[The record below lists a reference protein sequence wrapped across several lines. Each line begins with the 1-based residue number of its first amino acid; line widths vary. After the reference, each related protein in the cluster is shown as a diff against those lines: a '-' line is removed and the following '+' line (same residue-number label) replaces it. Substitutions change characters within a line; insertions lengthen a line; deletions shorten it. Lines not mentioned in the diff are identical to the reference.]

1 MRKLVAILALFLA
14 ATFAAAAAPVRAVL
28 VPEIGITTVLLHQ
41 VTDAPVETAG
51 GVDQVQRPWVTP
63 AEFDRMLTEADQQGF
78 HYVTLDQALAFLQGR
93 APAGSLPSKP
103 LLITFDDGYKT
114 AWTGGTPILRKHR
127 ATAAM
132 FFEGILT
139 GTKPERLTVDE
150 LEAMKNSGVWS
161 LQSHG
166 WMGHSN
172 IVIDANGTR
181 NPYWYANLMYLPDQ
195 HRLETRAEF
204 EERIRAD
211 LRHFKQAF
219 NAKLGPIHVFAY
231 PSGEFGQNSALLT
244 GGDPK
249 AKLEAG
255 HSDAPDLTPLLFDA
269 LEKEGYDAAFA
280 VSIPGVAHPA
290 SRENSIYALPRIGVG
305 ADFTFASID
314 RLQITGAELPEI
326 SRDVFD
332 DPGPIAAVPDGLL
345 VASTSLPQIFRLDSN
360 GRVLATYYVDALL
373 DDRRGNPSL
382 ISALIPT
389 SDGVQVVQ
397 QAGWWA
403 NAAPKLTRLRLGS
416 AGAEVAARGSLP
428 ANLNWLVGATT
439 HQSKLVGMTDD
450 GTLYDVA
457 TAKALATIQLPDP
470 DDHEKRQNRFAGP
483 VVIGG
488 SLSVYDRTKRVLL
501 QVDDRGRATPLFT
514 LSGDLRN
521 FSSAGEQLLAVD
533 WSDNRHV
540 LQRYNIVPQS

>member
-1 MRKLVAILALFLA
+1 MPKLAAFLALFLA
-14 ATFAAAAAPVRAVL
+14 AAIGAVAAPVRAVL
-28 VPEIGITTVLLHQ
+28 VPEIGITTLLLHQ
-41 VTDAPVETAG
+41 VSESPIQTAG
-51 GVDQVQRPWVTP
+51 GADQVQRPWVTP
-63 AEFDRMLTEADQQGF
+63 DEFDRILSEAEQQGF

-93 APAGSLPSKP
+93 APPSSLPSKP

-114 AWTGGTPILRKHR
+114 AWTGGTPVLRKHR

-150 LEAMKNSGVWS
+150 LQAMKNSGVWA

-172 IVIDANGTR
+172 IVVDANGTR

-195 HRLETRAEF
+195 QRLETRAEF

-219 NAKLGPIHVFAY
+219 DAKLGPIHVFAY
-231 PSGEFGQNSALLT
+231 PSGEFGQNSALAS
-244 GGDPK
+244 GGNPK

-269 LEKEGYDAAFA
+269 LQKEGYDAAFA

-290 SRENSIYALPRIGVG
+290 SLENNVYALPRIGVG

-314 RLQITGAELPEI
+314 RLQISGAELPEI

-332 DPGPIAAVPDGLL
+332 DPGPIATAPDGLF
-345 VASTSLPQIFRLDSN
+345 VASTTLPQIFKLDPH
-360 GRVLATYYVDALL
+360 GRVVATYYVDALL

-382 ISALIPT
+382 ISAVIPV

-397 QAGWWA
+397 QAGWWP
-403 NAAPKLTRLRLGS
+403 NAAPKITHLRLRPS
-416 AGAEVAARGSLP
+416 GADVTERRTLP
-428 ANLNWLVGATT
+428 PALNWLVGVTAYE
-439 HQSKLVGMTDD
+439 SKLVGMT
-450 GTLYDVA
+450 GEGRLFDVE
-457 TAKALATIQLPDP
+457 TAKPIATVQPIDP
-470 DDHEKRQNRFAGP
+470 NDGVKRQNRFAGP
-483 VVIGG
+483 IVIEGR
-488 SLSVYDRTKRVLL
+488 LAVYDRAKQMLL
-501 QVDDRGRATPLFT
+501 QLSDSGKTTALVA

-521 FSSAGEQLLAVD
+521 FASAGRELLAVD

-540 LQRYNIVPQS
+540 LQRFTIVPGS